1 MFEAC
6 EGGEEKGCQRQ
17 QNMVFMGLI
26 YLLGMMLKVMEK
38 GSSNMAKSQLL
49 DQ

>member
-6 EGGEEKGCQRQ
+6 EGGEEKECQRE
-17 QNMVFMGLI
+17 QNMVFMGFI

-38 GSSNMAKSQLL
+38 ENSNMAKS
-49 DQ
+49 